1 MKNVSL
7 VFIVN
12 FGNQLI
18 SHSFFH
24 LPSAAVRQHFCVKCT
39 PVLLGIA
46 DNQSNYV
53 SELYEFFCSLLAVMH
68 PVKKHLSTYAAE

>member
-1 MKNVSL
+1 MREQKIATVLIIFVLELGGLKMKNVSL

-24 LPSAAVRQHFCVKCT
+24 LP
-39 PVLLGIA
+39 
-46 DNQSNYV
+46 
-53 SELYEFFCSLLAVMH
+53 
-68 PVKKHLSTYAAE
+68 YAAIRQQFLC

>member
-1 MKNVSL
+1 MRDQKIVTVLIIVVLDLGGLRMKNVSL

-24 LPSAAVRQHFCVKCT
+24 LPPAATRQQFLC
-39 PVLLGIA
+39 
-46 DNQSNYV
+46 
-53 SELYEFFCSLLAVMH
+53 
-68 PVKKHLSTYAAE
+68 

>member
-24 LPSAAVRQHFCVKCT
+24 LPSAAMLGSHFCVKCT
-39 PVLLGIA
+39 LVPTLVGII
-46 DNQSNYV
+46 DNQSNYM
-53 SELYEFFCSLLAVMH
+53 SEVLSFLASNH
-68 PVKKHLSTYAAE
+68 LVKKHLST